1 MLMFQLDNF
10 QLPWRVVIVKKE
22 VQQLYKAIRVDDV
35 TTLLIENIDPALDID
50 SLEFRAQARGHDSE
64 QLGNKRKTEHFAA
77 REALSKLLKTIG
89 RDKNLSYS
97 WPSRTAPPRFDDL
110 SMSVGHSD
118 NLVIAGLTKGK
129 NRLMGVDI
137 EKELSP
143 ELAELVKTRVLTV
156 NDLWD
161 EHTNREAFLTTVFSY
176 KESFFK
182 AVSSLLNFTHLRL
195 DICSVVQLDENHFR
209 LTSLLDSIEV
219 VIHGNGVL
227 ADDYIYTWVIV
238 RAKDKMR

>member
-1 MLMFQLDNF
+1 M
-10 QLPWRVVIVKKE
+10 KKE
-22 VQQLYKAIRVDDV
+22 VQQSYKAIQVDDV
-35 TTLLIENIDPALDID
+35 TTLLIENIDPALDIE

-64 QLGNKRKTEHFAA
+64 QLGSKRKTEHFAA

-129 NRLMGVDI
+129 NRL
-137 EKELSP
+137 SP
-143 ELAELVKTRVLTV
+143 ELAEFVKTRVLTV
-156 NDLWD
+156 NDVWD

-209 LTSLLDSIEV
+209 LASLLDSIEV

-238 RAKDKMR
+238 RAKDEMR